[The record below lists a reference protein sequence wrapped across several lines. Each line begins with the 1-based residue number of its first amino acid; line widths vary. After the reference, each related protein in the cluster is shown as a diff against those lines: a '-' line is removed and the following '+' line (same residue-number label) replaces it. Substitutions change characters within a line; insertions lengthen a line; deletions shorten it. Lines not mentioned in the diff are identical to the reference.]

1 MMTRRYYIGL
11 CVTYHDP
18 ALAIVD
24 EEGRVVFAE
33 ATERPLQLKRALNCE
48 PDRLDLL
55 PELLQRHCPDMSE
68 AVIAVNWQRHRPLY
82 ERAMA
87 ALGRFG
93 AEGLLVPPFK
103 RLLSFMDT
111 PQMHLMLANQT
122 NALHRAGVN
131 LVSYLKREHPALPV
145 RVERFDHHLC
155 HAALACLGSPF
166 PDATCLIVD
175 SWGETGGLAAY
186 GYLDGALHPLFIG
199 AGLESSLGFFYMKLT
214 ELCGFDWAAGEEWK
228 VMGLAPYGQPDAE
241 LLDLLRSMIR
251 LDGLQPRY
259 VRSRFFQDLERLERW
274 RRKPGTPPEAAA
286 DVARTGQVFFGELM
300 EGLLRELHRLAP
312 SDNLCLGGGCALN
325 SSFNGRILDHS
336 PYRQLYVPSAPAD
349 DGTAVGAALLA
360 WRRDHPQSPV
370 PAGPLSP
377 YLGSELNAEGVEHLL
392 RHGGLLAEH
401 LPDTLYETVAGLLA
415 QGKIVAWVQGRAEFG
430 PRALGNRSLLANPR
444 PPDMAERLNATVKFR
459 ERFRPFAPAI
469 LHEHG
474 PEYFEDYQES
484 PYMERAL
491 RFRLEVR
498 EQVPAVVHVDGTGRL
513 QSVKSEDNPR
523 FHRLITEFHRLT
535 GVPLLLNTS
544 FNVMGKPMVHS
555 VEDAVAVFL
564 TSGVDALVIGDYL
577 FCKPASS

>member
-1 MMTRRYYIGL
+1 MTRRYYIGL
-11 CVTYHDP
+11 CITYHDP

-24 EEGRVVFAE
+24 EEGRVLFAE

-48 PDRLDLL
+48 PDRLSLL
-55 PELLQRHCPDMSE
+55 PELLERHCPGMTE

-82 ERAMA
+82 ERVMGL
-87 ALGRFG
+87 LGRFG
-93 AEGLLVPPFK
+93 AEGLLAPPFK

-111 PQMHLMLANQT
+111 PQIHLMLASQT
-122 NALHRAGVN
+122 TALRRAGVN
-131 LVSYLKREHPALPV
+131 LVSFLKRERPALPV

-155 HAALACLGSPF
+155 HAALACLGSPY
-166 PDATCLIVD
+166 PEAVCLVVD

-186 GYLDGALHPLFIG
+186 AYRDGALRPLFTG

-259 VRSRFFQDLERLERW
+259 PRSRFFQDMDRLELW
-274 RRKPGTPPEAAA
+274 RRQPGAPPEAAA
-286 DVARTGQVFFGELM
+286 GLARTGQVFFGELT
-300 EGLLRELHRLAP
+300 EGLLRELHRLSP
-312 SDNLCLGGGCALN
+312 SENLCLGGGCALN
-325 SSFNGRILDHS
+325 SSFNGRIVERS
-336 PYRQLYVPSAPAD
+336 PYRHLYVPSAPAD

-360 WRRDHPQSPV
+360 WRRDHPRSPM

-377 YLGSELNAEGVEHLL
+377 YLGSGIEAEGVEHLL

-401 LPDTLYETVAGLLA
+401 LPDTLCATVAGLLA

-430 PRALGNRSLLANPR
+430 PRALGNRSLLADPR
-444 PPDMAERLNATVKFR
+444 PPDMANRLNATVKFR

-469 LHEHG
+469 LHEYG

-491 RFRLEVR
+491 RFRPEVR
-498 EQVPAVVHVDGTGRL
+498 DRVPAVVHVDGTGRL
-513 QSVKSEDNPR
+513 QSVKPEDNPR

-564 TSGVDALVIGDYL
+564 TSGVEALAIGDYL
-577 FCKPASS
+577 FQKP